1 MSYDSGQIHQLEILD
16 QIEANPDLT
25 QADMA
30 TQVGVAIGT
39 VNWHVKRLLK
49 RGYVKVTRLRGRRVR
64 YLITP
69 EGIAQKSR
77 LTVRYLQS
85 SMQLYRQVREQ
96 SRALLGQIRQAGY
109 GQVVIEGD
117 GDIADVCR
125 LTCLEHQ
132 IKVVTPDEARPG
144 TPVLAIEDLCLS
156 LKER

>member
-1 MSYDSGQIHQLEILD
+1 MSYDSSQIHQLEILD

-49 RGYVKVTRLRGRRVR
+49 KGYVKVTRLRGRRVR

-96 SRALLGQIRQAGY
+96 SRALLGQVRQAGQR
-109 GQVVIEGD
+109 QVVIEGD

-125 LTCLEHQ
+125 LTCLEQQ
-132 IKVVTPDEARPG
+132 IKVVVPEQASPG
-144 TPVLAIEDLCLS
+144 TPVLAIEGLCLR